1 MTTNPLTI
9 DERKPHWRKALFWAL
24 LCGTGFFLVYGSSNA
39 ISASLENLPSLFF
52 PWEENI
58 PFIPQ
63 LIIPYMSIDVL
74 FVVAF
79 FICRDHYQMRALT
92 LRLTLAIVVSASV
105 FLLFP
110 LRFGFERP
118 AVDGI
123 FGAMFA
129 ALSLD
134 LPYNQCPSL
143 HISLAI
149 ILWQIYKQRSRGLM
163 KQILGLWFL
172 LIGASTLFV
181 YQHHVIDIY
190 GGVIVGLLSVYLFPL
205 KLEQKTLYVTTTKQ
219 HKRIGLY
226 YLSAAIACITAA
238 LNFNNWAML
247 LLYPATSLSLVA
259 SAYFSGRS
267 NFLQKHQGKIPLSMQ
282 ILFAPYLLA
291 VCWTWKF
298 YRNRTLPYREI
309 APGVLFGRRLSIT
322 ETNELAAQGVVAII
336 DLAPE
341 VKTPLSIRNIH
352 YKHIPI
358 LDMTSPNL
366 QQLKSAFDFIS
377 THKNTGKVYIH
388 CALGYLRS
396 AAVVAAYLMLS
407 GQEIKQAIEQLHRV
421 QASSKFPP
429 YVASTLRQIT
439 AGSSS

>member
-9 DERKPHWRKALFWAL
+9 DECKPHWRKALFWAL

-39 ISASLENLPSLFF
+39 TSASLENLPSLFF

-63 LIIPYMSIDVL
+63 LIVPYLSIDLL
-74 FVVAF
+74 FVIAF
-79 FICRDHYQMRALT
+79 FFCRDHYQMRALT
-92 LRLTLAIVVSASV
+92 LRLTFAIIVSASV

-118 AVDGI
+118 VVDGV

-163 KQILGLWFL
+163 KLILGLWFV

-181 YQHHVIDIY
+181 FQHHVIDIY
-190 GGVIVGLLSVYLFPL
+190 GGVIVGLLSLYLFPL
-205 KLEQKTLYVTTTKQ
+205 KLEQKPLYVATTKQ
-219 HKRIGLY
+219 HTRIGLY
-226 YLSAAIACITAA
+226 YLGAAIACIITVTS
-238 LNFNNWAML
+238 FNNWTIL

-267 NFLQKHQGKIPLSMQ
+267 NFLQKHQGEIPLPMQ
-282 ILFAPYLLA
+282 LLFAPYLLA

-298 YRNRTLPYREI
+298 YRDSRSPYQEI
-309 APGVLFGRRLSIT
+309 APGVLFGRRLSII
-322 ETNELAAQGVVAII
+322 ETNELVAQGVVAMI

-341 VKTPLSIRNIH
+341 VKTPLSISNIH

-366 QQLKSAFDFIS
+366 RQFKSAVDFIN

-407 GQEIKQAIEQLHRV
+407 GQGIEQAIKQLHNV
-421 QASSKFPP
+421 QASSKLPP
-429 YVASTLRQIT
+429 YVIASLRQIT